1 MELEPS
7 GVKVEKEMTVVTL
20 PYMAN
25 STNRQNVIHDIIL
38 LSNRILVILLCT
50 GMVILILL
58 ELLVIAIG
66 GKMAIL
72 SKIFVKTVLQSL
84 PNYES
89 ILAIKIDLT

>member
-38 LSNRILVILLCT
+38 LSKRILVILLCT
-50 GMVILILL
+50 GNGNTNIIRVVGHCDRRKNGNFIENLRQNSF
-58 ELLVIAIG
+58 AIT
-66 GKMAIL
+66 
-72 SKIFVKTVLQSL
+72 S
-84 PNYES
+84 
-89 ILAIKIDLT
+89 

>member
-38 LSNRILVILLCT
+38 LSERILVT
-50 GMVILILL
+50 
-58 ELLVIAIG
+58 
-66 GKMAIL
+66 
-72 SKIFVKTVLQSL
+72 TVSREKS
-84 PNYES
+84 PNEFALKAG
-89 ILAIKIDLT
+89 IE